1 MWWCIVKL
9 FQFCFFY
16 TGYLKVYQLQNPQI
30 LGYDC
35 ILVDEAQDITP
46 GIKSIYTVLIWHN
59 NYIAIISVV
68 QGQTCPK
75 VFVGD
80 PYQQIYG
87 FRGAVNALDAIEPTH
102 TFYLTEV
109 LVIFLVSI

>member
-1 MWWCIVKL
+1 M
-9 FQFCFFY
+9 
-16 TGYLKVYQLQNPQI
+16 
-30 LGYDC
+30 
-35 ILVDEAQDITP
+35 
-46 GIKSIYTVLIWHN
+46 
-59 NYIAIISVV
+59 V

>member
-1 MWWCIVKL
+1 M
-9 FQFCFFY
+9 
-16 TGYLKVYQLQNPQI
+16 
-30 LGYDC
+30 
-35 ILVDEAQDITP
+35 
-46 GIKSIYTVLIWHN
+46 
-59 NYIAIISVV
+59 V

-87 FRGAVNALDAIEPTH
+87 SRGAVNALDAIEPTH

-109 LVIFLVSI
+109 LVIFLVSNQELCFYLHTNLVFQIWSQYCF